1 MAPRTLTRLAAIF
14 LLAGCSAQP
23 TETSPG
29 PAPSAP
35 ASGASTAAPQRSPN
49 TLGPGRASGTTSDP
63 APDVTPTPGTGPAT
77 SSLAPTPT
85 SFPLPFPAEPLA
97 EIREGPLPADLTAT
111 LQSVLDDVAASRGT
125 VATATVL
132 SAGGTW
138 SGAAGTTADGTPA
151 TPDVQ
156 MELGAITKTVVA
168 AQVMALVER
177 GLVELERPAAR
188 YLPKL
193 PIDPGDVTVREL
205 LGHRSTILDYTGPVG
220 VDAAARRPGDAWET
234 TEILALLP
242 EPPEPIRSAT
252 YSPTDYL
259 LLGLLVEE
267 VTGQPLDQALR
278 EDVLEAP
285 ELARLVVQPAERPAG
300 PVALSVRRSHPAAL
314 HEEGGRY
321 LPSLRD
327 ASYAGAAEGM
337 AGDAPSTAR
346 FMHLLCGGH
355 LVSRTSL
362 TEMATT
368 DGPVPWGLGFT
379 DVTKSVG
386 PPAVGSFGQ
395 SWYHFATAL
404 CLPEQGA
411 VLVLLTN
418 DPYAPAVDG
427 AVPRMVEALR
437 AG

>member
-1 MAPRTLTRLAAIF
+1 MGRRTFTVLAGLG
-14 LLAGCSAQP
+14 LLAGCS
-23 TETSPG
+23 
-29 PAPSAP
+29 P
-35 ASGASTAAPQRSPN
+35 ASSPDLPDPRGA
-49 TLGPGRASGTTSDP
+49 DP
-63 APDVTPTPGTGPAT
+63 TPAT
-77 SSLAPTPT
+77 SQAPELPETARPPGASPRAEPAPAPRTAASPVPHPSSPT
-85 SFPLPFPAEPLA
+85 DFGQSSFPLPFPVASLA
-97 EIREGPLPADLTAT
+97 EAGEGPLPQDLAAT
-111 LQSVLDDVAASRGT
+111 LQAVLDDVAASPGT

-132 SAGGTW
+132 RADGAW

-151 TPDVQ
+151 TTDIQ
-156 MELGAITKTVVA
+156 MELGAITKTVIA
-168 AQVMALVER
+168 AQVMRLAER
-177 GLVELERPAAR
+177 GLVELEQPAAG
-188 YLPKL
+188 YLPAL
-193 PIDPGDVTVREL
+193 PIDPGTVTVREL

-220 VDAAARRPGDAWET
+220 VDVASREPAERWDT
-234 TEILALLP
+234 TEILDLLP
-242 EPPEPIRSAT
+242 VPPEPIRSAT
-252 YSPTDYL
+252 YSSTDYL

-267 VTGQPLDQALR
+267 VTGQPLAAALR
-278 EDVLEAP
+278 AGVLEP
-285 ELARLVVQPAERPAG
+285 PGLERLVVQPAERPAG
-300 PVALSVRRSHPAAL
+300 PVALSVRRSHPREL
-314 HEEGGRY
+314 HEEGERY

-346 FMHLLCGGH
+346 FMQLLCGGH

-386 PPAVGSFGQ
+386 PPAVGSFGR

-411 VLVLLTN
+411 ILVLLTN

-427 AVPRMVEALR
+427 AVPRMIEALR